1 MQPFIHIGT
10 LLGLNPGSQ
19 SQSQSVVPSITFIV
33 HNDWWFIV
41 VYVIYSLP
49 AVYFGLSAA
58 IHLKSHLQLPLLSN
72 KNKRSSKLLHG
83 MHCVCGYS
91 SFRLNVLL
99 IPVSQVHTQVYV
111 LGNLINVNQFFF
123 QYKVSSQGPALFI
136 WQSHSSKEGQ
146 LFTFWIATEKPRKV
160 SYMINFEHMKRFE
173 RSLFKW
179 TFKTTLKTEKSLD
192 GKKRLK
198 SLLKPMK

>member
-1 MQPFIHIGT
+1 MRRGVISNLALVIGT
-10 LLGLNPGSQ
+10 CATLHSHWSFAGFEPRSTVPV
-19 SQSQSVVPSITFIV
+19 QSVVPSLTLIV

-72 KNKRSSKLLHG
+72 KNKQSGKLLHG
-83 MHCVCGYS
+83 MHCICGYS

-111 LGNLINVNQFFF
+111 LGNLINVKQFFF
-123 QYKVSSQGPALFI
+123 NIKLAHWVLHCLFDNHI
-136 WQSHSSKEGQ
+136 QEEQ

-160 SYMINFEHMKRFE
+160 SYMINFEHIKRFE
-173 RSLFKW
+173 RSLFKR
-179 TFKTTLKTEKSLD
+179 TLKTTLKRE
-192 GKKRLK
+192 
-198 SLLKPMK
+198 

>member
-1 MQPFIHIGT
+1 MVHVQPFIHIGT

-72 KNKRSSKLLHG
+72 KNKQSGKLLHG

-111 LGNLINVNQFFF
+111 LGNLINVKQFFF
-123 QYKVSSQGPALFI
+123 QYKVNSLGPALFI
-136 WQSHSSKEGQ
+136 WQSHSCKEGQ

-160 SYMINFEHMKRFE
+160 SYMINFEHIKRFE
-173 RSLFKW
+173 RSLFKR
-179 TFKTTLKTEKSLD
+179 TFKTTLKTE
-192 GKKRLK
+192 
-198 SLLKPMK
+198 

>member
-1 MQPFIHIGT
+1 MVHVQPFIHIGT

-72 KNKRSSKLLHG
+72 KNKQSGKLLHW
-83 MHCVCGYS
+83 MHFVCGYS

-111 LGNLINVNQFFF
+111 LGNLINVKQFFF
-123 QYKVSSQGPALFI
+123 QYKVSSLGPALFI

-146 LFTFWIATEKPRKV
+146 LFTFWIATEKPWKV

-179 TFKTTLKTEKSLD
+179 TFKTTLKTE
-192 GKKRLK
+192 
-198 SLLKPMK
+198 

>member
-1 MQPFIHIGT
+1 MVHVQPFIHIGT

-72 KNKRSSKLLHG
+72 KNKWSGKLLHW

-111 LGNLINVNQFFF
+111 LGNLINVKQFFF
-123 QYKVSSQGPALFI
+123 NIKLAHWVLHCLFDNHIHAKRDNSSHFELWLRSQ
-136 WQSHSSKEGQ
+136 W
-146 LFTFWIATEKPRKV
+146 KV
-160 SYMINFEHMKRFE
+160 SYMINFEHTERFE
-173 RSLFKW
+173 RSLIKR
-179 TFKTTLKTEKSLD
+179 TFKITLKTE
-192 GKKRLK
+192 
-198 SLLKPMK
+198 

>member
-1 MQPFIHIGT
+1 MRRGVISNLALVIGT
-10 LLGLNPGSQ
+10 CATLHSHWSFTGFEPRSTVPV
-19 SQSQSVVPSITFIV
+19 QSVVPSITFIV

-111 LGNLINVNQFFF
+111 LGNLINVKQFFF
-123 QYKVSSQGPALFI
+123 NIKLAHWVLHCLFDNHIHPKRDNSSHFELRLRSQGKYPI
-136 WQSHSSKEGQ
+136 WLILNTWKDLKDLSSNELSKQ
-146 LFTFWIATEKPRKV
+146 
-160 SYMINFEHMKRFE
+160 H
-173 RSLFKW
+173 
-179 TFKTTLKTEKSLD
+179 
-192 GKKRLK
+192 
-198 SLLKPMK
+198 

>member
-1 MQPFIHIGT
+1 MVHVQPFIHIGT

-72 KNKRSSKLLHG
+72 KNKWSGKLLHW

-111 LGNLINVNQFFF
+111 LGNLINVKQFFF
-123 QYKVSSQGPALFI
+123 NIKLAHWVLHCLFDSHNHPKRDNSSHFELRLRSHGKYPI
-136 WQSHSSKEGQ
+136 WLILNTWKDLKDLSSNELSKQ
-146 LFTFWIATEKPRKV
+146 
-160 SYMINFEHMKRFE
+160 H
-173 RSLFKW
+173 
-179 TFKTTLKTEKSLD
+179 
-192 GKKRLK
+192 
-198 SLLKPMK
+198 

>member
-1 MQPFIHIGT
+1 MRRGVISNLALVIGT
-10 LLGLNPGSQ
+10 CATLHSHWYTARFEPRSTVPV
-19 SQSQSVVPSITFIV
+19 QSVVPSITFIV

-72 KNKRSSKLLHG
+72 KNKQSGKLLHG
-83 MHCVCGYS
+83 MHFVCGYS

-111 LGNLINVNQFFF
+111 LGNLINVKQFFF
-123 QYKVSSQGPALFI
+123 NIKLAHWVLHCLFDNHIHPKRDNSS
-136 WQSHSSKEGQ
+136 
-146 LFTFWIATEKPRKV
+146 TEKPRKV

-179 TFKTTLKTEKSLD
+179 TFKTTLKTE
-192 GKKRLK
+192 
-198 SLLKPMK
+198 

>member
-1 MQPFIHIGT
+1 MRRGVISNLALVIGT
-10 LLGLNPGSQ
+10 RATLHSHWYTARFEPRFTVPV
-19 SQSQSVVPSITFIV
+19 QSVVPSITFIV

-72 KNKRSSKLLHG
+72 KNKRSGKLLHW

-111 LGNLINVNQFFF
+111 LGNLINVKQFFF
-123 QYKVSSQGPALFI
+123 QYKVSSLGPALFI
-136 WQSHSSKEGQ
+136 WQSHSCKEGQ
-146 LFTFWIATEKPRKV
+146 LFTFWIATEKPWKV

-179 TFKTTLKTEKSLD
+179 TFKTTLKTE
-192 GKKRLK
+192 
-198 SLLKPMK
+198 